1 MARTAVIALVIA
13 LALCLVHPVMGQF
26 DQEFVD
32 RHNYWRLRV
41 NPPAGTC
48 AHPCKAHASP
58 TLTLSDPFP
67 CAD

>member
-1 MARTAVIALVIA
+1 MARAPVIALVIA

-48 AHPCKAHASP
+48 AHP
-58 TLTLSDPFP
+58 
-67 CAD
+67 